1 VAAVKGAMDFA
12 GYHGGP
18 PRLPLAP
25 LTDAQKQKI
34 RAAVAA
40 AGLI

>member
-1 VAAVKGAMDFA
+1 MDLA

-18 PRLPLAP
+18 PRLPLVP
-25 LTDAQKQKI
+25 LTEAQREKI